1 MVPARSIGVHAG
13 ALRNGAHRA
22 QSCKWWLKCKRD
34 PLQLPTPIGDQ
45 AWHRRMPCPVSLC
58 PVWHRPTAED
68 PKMALSRGLLVLSAG
83 VMHAMACE
91 GKVFDQAAFEA
102 GLLGGS
108 IGGIVLGLLMVI
120 FASLPLCCG
129 VLKQYGKVIAAIAII
144 LGLASLIVP
153 FLGSMGACGPFVD
166 HICDDLCPGE
176 IQCSQSDRDN
186 LTTTCNALGFLV
198 VYLGAF
204 GWAACV
210 LGIVAAS
217 LGCCVCCQCC
227 KAKLDDGPKPG
238 QPGQPTVVV
247 GAVQQG

>member
-1 MVPARSIGVHAG
+1 
-13 ALRNGAHRA
+13 
-22 QSCKWWLKCKRD
+22 
-34 PLQLPTPIGDQ
+34 
-45 AWHRRMPCPVSLC
+45 
-58 PVWHRPTAED
+58 
-68 PKMALSRGLLVLSAG
+68 MALSRGLLVLSAG

-91 GKVFDQAAFEA
+91 GKQFDQAAFEA

-120 FASLPLCCG
+120 IASLPLCCG
-129 VLKQYGKVIAAIAII
+129 VLKQYGKVLAAIAII
-144 LGLASLIVP
+144 LGLASLVVP

-176 IQCSQSDRDN
+176 IQCTQLDRDS

-227 KAKLDDGPKPG
+227 KAKLDDGPKQG
-238 QPGQPTVVV
+238 GQPTVVV